1 MAMVIANAGLWLLVL
16 VLSAKAL
23 GARGRGLRLTIYFAV
38 ALEIGVLVAAP
49 MSEGRY
55 GLFILITGQA
65 AALTALFEVYRGR
78 LGGHS
83 EPGL

>member
-1 MAMVIANAGLWLLVL
+1 VVIANAGLWLIALA
-16 VLSAKAL
+16 LSAKAL
-23 GARGRGLRLTIYFAV
+23 GARGRALRLTIYFAV

-55 GLFILITGQA
+55 GLFILITGQV
-65 AALTALFEVYRGR
+65 AALTVAFEVFRGR

-83 EPGL
+83 APGF

>member
-1 MAMVIANAGLWLLVL
+1 LAL

-23 GARGRGLRLTIYFAV
+23 GARGRALRLTIYFAV
-38 ALEIGVLVAAP
+38 ALEISVLVAAP

-55 GLFILITGQA
+55 GLFILITGQV
-65 AALTALFEVYRGR
+65 AALTALFELYRGR

-83 EPGL
+83 ALGV